1 MGVVTKTRVNYWVR
15 KSHRWISLIIGVQLL
30 LWTISGLYFSLVPI
44 ETVRGEDNIRKV
56 EPDDFARTTLISP
69 TLAIAKLIEE
79 TGLSTQVRT
88 VKLRQVLGTAA
99 YEIHF
104 TTSGPTQLRL
114 ASAITGDLL
123 PALNK
128 EQAAAVAKADFSQ
141 PAAVSSIEYITFVNP
156 GSEYRNRPLPAWQVS
171 FSDPDNTRVYV
182 SAELAQV
189 TARRNDSWR
198 YFDFLWML
206 HIMDLEDREDFNT
219 FLLQALS
226 AIAIFTILSGFLLWA
241 LTTSLF
247 RRLPAK

>member
-1 MGVVTKTRVNYWVR
+1 MGVMTKTRVNYWVR

-30 LWTISGLYFSLVPI
+30 LWTISGLYFSLVPMA
-44 ETVRGEDNIRKV
+44 TVRGEDNIRKV
-56 EPDDFARTTLISP
+56 EPVNFAQTTLISP
-69 TLAIAKLIEE
+69 TLAIDKLIEE
-79 TGLSTQVRT
+79 TGLATKVRA
-88 VKLRQVLGTAA
+88 VKLRQVLGAPA

-104 TTSGPTQLRL
+104 ATSGPTKIRL

-128 EQAAAVAKADFSQ
+128 EQAMEAAETDFSQ
-141 PAAVSSIEYITFVNP
+141 PAEISSVEYITFVNP

-171 FSDPDNTRVYV
+171 FGDKNNTRIYV
-182 SAELAQV
+182 SSELAKV

-226 AIAIFTILSGFLLWA
+226 AIAIFTILSGFILWA

-247 RRLPAK
+247 RRLQTK